1 MSESNYELKSY
12 LKELISWYSLE
23 QVHTSLDL
31 ICKEEFAFLKK
42 LYAPNVTSVPKRVV
56 VASSSSATD
65 ASGSVPVPA
74 TDASGSVPGS
84 VPMPAPIPLEQQE
97 EPKLRPDAKVRVV
110 KKPTQDATPLVA
122 VTPAPTVTVP
132 SPVVTQ
138 HESGLTD
145 PKDLKKWQK
154 EQEEK
159 KKRELDAEGINPASL
174 LTKENL
180 QRWIV
185 TEKKTYAAVAREYV
199 GLPDSMVASA
209 AKSFGIQSDT
219 TKKRAMIAANK
230 AKK

>member
-1 MSESNYELKSY
+1 MEPTLKDY

-23 QVHTSLDL
+23 EVHKSLDL

-42 LYAPNVTSVPKRVV
+42 LYATTVTSVSKRV
-56 VASSSSATD
+56 SD
-65 ASGSVPVPA
+65 ASGSSAPV
-74 TDASGSVPGS
+74 TSRVSDASGVP
-84 VPMPAPIPLEQQE
+84 VPLEQQE

-110 KKPTQDATPLVA
+110 KKPTEDSPFI
-122 VTPAPTVTVP
+122 VTPVPVPATVP
-132 SPVVTQ
+132 VTVVTQ

-159 KKRELDAEGINPASL
+159 KKRELDAQGINPATL

-180 QRWIV
+180 QLWIV

-219 TKKRAMIAANK
+219 TKKRAMIAATK
-230 AKK
+230 GKK

>member
-1 MSESNYELKSY
+1 MSESDDLKWY
-12 LKELISWYSLE
+12 LKELVSWYSLQE
-23 QVHTSLDL
+23 VHAAVDEM
-31 ICKEEFAFLKK
+31 CKEEFAFLKK
-42 LYAPNVTSVPKRVV
+42 LYAPVLTVKKV
-56 VASSSSATD
+56 VAPVSD
-65 ASGSVPVPA
+65 ASGAYSSQ
-74 TDASGSVPGS
+74 D
-84 VPMPAPIPLEQQE
+84 QQE

-110 KKPTQDATPLVA
+110 KKPTAEATPLVA
-122 VTPAPTVTVP
+122 APP
-132 SPVVTQ
+132 TQ

-159 KKRELDAEGINPASL
+159 NKRELDAQGINPASL

-185 TEKKTYAAVAREYV
+185 EEKKTYAAVAREYV
-199 GLPDSMVASA
+199 GLPDSMVASS

-230 AKK
+230 SKK

>member
-1 MSESNYELKSY
+1 MEPTLKDH

-42 LYAPNVTSVPKRVV
+42 LYAPTVTSVPKRVV
-56 VASSSSATD
+56 VASASA
-65 ASGSVPVPA
+65 PA
-74 TDASGSVPGS
+74 TDASGSVPPTDASGS
-84 VPMPAPIPLEQQE
+84 VPVPAPIPLEQQE

-132 SPVVTQ
+132 SPLVTQ

-219 TKKRAMIAANK
+219 TKKRAMIAATK
-230 AKK
+230 GKK

>member
-1 MSESNYELKSY
+1 MEPTLKDH

-23 QVHTSLDL
+23 QVHTTLDL

-42 LYAPNVTSVPKRVV
+42 LYAPNMTSVPKRVV

-65 ASGSVPVPA
+65 ASGSVPGPA

-84 VPMPAPIPLEQQE
+84 VPVPLEQQE

-110 KKPTQDATPLVA
+110 KKPTQDTTPLVA

-132 SPVVTQ
+132 SPVVT

-185 TEKKTYAAVAREYV
+185 EEKKTYAAVAREYV

-219 TKKRAMIAANK
+219 TKKRAMIAATK
-230 AKK
+230 GKK

>member
-1 MSESNYELKSY
+1 VGLQFRMEPTLKDH

-23 QVHTSLDL
+23 QVHTTLDL

-42 LYAPNVTSVPKRVV
+42 LYAPTTTTSVPKRVV
-56 VASSSSATD
+56 VAPSPSPAT
-65 ASGSVPVPA
+65 ASVPA
-74 TDASGSVPGS
+74 TDASGSVP
-84 VPMPAPIPLEQQE
+84 VPLEQQE

-110 KKPTQDATPLVA
+110 KKPTEDATPFVA

-159 KKRELDAEGINPASL
+159 KKRELDAQNINPASL

-185 TEKKTYAAVAREYV
+185 EEKKTYAAVAREYV

-219 TKKRAMIAANK
+219 TKKRAMIAATK
-230 AKK
+230 GKK

>member
-65 ASGSVPVPA
+65 ASGSVPLPVP
-74 TDASGSVPGS
+74 V
-84 VPMPAPIPLEQQE
+84 PLEQQE

-110 KKPTQDATPLVA
+110 KKPTEDATPLVA

-132 SPVVTQ
+132 PPVVTQ

-219 TKKRAMIAANK
+219 TKKRAMIAATK
-230 AKK
+230 GKK

>member
-1 MSESNYELKSY
+1 MVKKVRMDSDSDLKWY
-12 LKELISWYSLE
+12 LKELVSWYSLQE
-23 QVHTSLDL
+23 VHAALDEM
-31 ICKEEFAFLKK
+31 CKEEFAFLKK
-42 LYAPNVTSVPKRVV
+42 LYAPALTVKKVAVLASAAASVPHV
-56 VASSSSATD
+56 SQ
-65 ASGSVPVPA
+65 
-74 TDASGSVPGS
+74 
-84 VPMPAPIPLEQQE
+84 EEQE

-110 KKPTQDATPLVA
+110 KKGLEATPLVV
-122 VTPAPTVTVP
+122 VTPAPTAH
-132 SPVVTQ
+132 

-159 KKRELDAEGINPASL
+159 KKRELDAQGINPASL

-185 TEKKTYAAVAREYV
+185 DEKKTYAAVAREYV
-199 GLPDSMVASA
+199 GLPDSMVASS

-219 TKKRAMIAANK
+219 TRKRALIAANR

>member
-1 MSESNYELKSY
+1 MEPTLKDH

-23 QVHTSLDL
+23 EVHTSLDL

-42 LYAPNVTSVPKRVV
+42 LYAQTTSVPKRVV
-56 VASSSSATD
+56 VASASVTD
-65 ASGSVPVPA
+65 ASGSVPA
-74 TDASGSVPGS
+74 TDASGSVPL
-84 VPMPAPIPLEQQE
+84 PAPIPLEQQE

-122 VTPAPTVTVP
+122 VTPAPRVTVP
-132 SPVVTQ
+132 VTVPVQ

-199 GLPDSMVASA
+199 GLPESMVASS
-209 AKSFGIQSDT
+209 AKKFGILSQT
-219 TKKRAMIAANK
+219 AIRRGMIVASNK